1 VRIFTALLFALVLIS
16 LIIAGCS
23 EEKPPEIQFGMD
35 KCDMCGMIISE
46 KRYAGFYYST
56 SEKRWKKF
64 DDVGCLAMEAK
75 KEKDVK
81 EGTVYVFDYE
91 TEELIKAEEAYYVLS
106 QNIWTPMNTG
116 VLAFKSKEMAEKV
129 ASEKGGKVMTFDE
142 LMKMEMKMGG
152 MGGMK
157 SERTPMSHTEK

>member
-1 VRIFTALLFALVLIS
+1 
-16 LIIAGCS
+16 
-23 EEKPPEIQFGMD
+23 
-35 KCDMCGMIISE
+35 
-46 KRYAGFYYST
+46 
-56 SEKRWKKF
+56 
-64 DDVGCLAMEAK
+64 MEAK

-142 LMKMEMKMGG
+142 LMKMEIKMGG